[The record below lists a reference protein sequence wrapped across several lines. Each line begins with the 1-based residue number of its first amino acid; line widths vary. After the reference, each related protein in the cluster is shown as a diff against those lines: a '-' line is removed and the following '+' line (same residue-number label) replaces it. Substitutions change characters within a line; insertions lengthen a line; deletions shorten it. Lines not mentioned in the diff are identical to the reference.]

1 MVNEEIVRSTIQ
13 KMRDAGL
20 SDTIISST
28 LSDLG
33 LTQSQVQGFL
43 SGSASTTPA
52 RTSTVTNQNPSFSTP
67 TQRASPAS
75 SSFSSGEINHEE
87 LASRTSEK
95 ILSRLDERN
104 ALDDEASEL
113 KDNIT
118 HLAMEQHGEQ
128 LKDTHQAVMELHDKF
143 DSTALDTLS
152 NRVMNMNARMEQLS
166 KDVVDTKALAMA
178 LQTLMQKILETNQQL
193 LFEMKSKK

>member
-1 MVNEEIVRSTIQ
+1 MVNEEIVRNTIQ

-20 SDTIISST
+20 SDGIISST

-33 LTQSQVQGFL
+33 LTPSQVQGYL
-43 SGSASTTPA
+43 SGNTNA
-52 RTSTVTNQNPSFSTP
+52 RTVTVNTSANYTPQGSSARNAPSN
-67 TQRASPAS
+67 
-75 SSFSSGEINHEE
+75 SSGSVNAMDHEE

-104 ALDDEASEL
+104 ALDDEEEDL

-118 HLAMEQHGEQ
+118 HLAMEQHGTQ
-128 LKDTHQAVMELHDKF
+128 LQETHQAVMELHDKF

-152 NRVMNMNARMEQLS
+152 NRVSNMNARMEQLS

-178 LQTLMQKILETNQQL
+178 LQSLLQKILETNQQL

>member
-1 MVNEEIVRSTIQ
+1 MVNEEIVRNTIQ

-33 LTQSQVQGFL
+33 LTPSQVQGFL
-43 SGSASTTPA
+43 SGGAAA
-52 RTSTVTNQNPSFSTP
+52 RTMTTTAPPSLNSPRTTSP
-67 TQRASPAS
+67 TTSAANLDHEEIASRASD
-75 SSFSSGEINHEE
+75 
-87 LASRTSEK
+87 K

-104 ALDDEASEL
+104 ALDDEEADL

-118 HLAMEQHGEQ
+118 HLAMEQHGTQ
-128 LKDTHQAVMELHDKF
+128 LQETHQAVMELHEKF

-152 NRVMNMNARMEQLS
+152 NRVSNMNNRMEQLS
-166 KDVVDTKALAMA
+166 KDVVDVKALAMA
-178 LQTLMQKILETNQQL
+178 LQSLMQKILEANQQL